1 MTTCR
6 RSEDETRTDEIAS
19 ALDDLDEVAL
29 LDLTVGGQR
38 ARPADDGD
46 ALDAPISPRGYR
58 LLAGIPRVP
67 PTVLD
72 RLIQHFGNLQGL
84 LAATAADLQA
94 VEGVGE
100 ARARVV
106 REGLSRLAE
115 SSIVD
120 RYGAPL

>member
-1 MTTCR
+1 MLGLPTRPTRSTR
-6 RSEDETRTDEIAS
+6 R
-19 ALDDLDEVAL
+19 V
-29 LDLTVGGQR
+29 
-38 ARPADDGD
+38 
-46 ALDAPISPRGYR
+46 SPRGYR

-120 RYGAPL
+120 RYGAAL